1 MNGIQEGDHELY
13 LDMVILRH
21 FDMEMLEDGDI
32 LWVEEYKGLEDWEGH
47 WSGPFQGVYCVDWT
61 SCSLV
66 VRLKEE
72 SHCYFRW
79 FPW

>member
-1 MNGIQEGDHELY
+1 MY

-21 FDMEMLEDGDI
+21 FDMMLEDEDI

-47 WSGPFQGVYCVDWT
+47 WSGPFRGVYCVDWT

-72 SHCYFRW
+72 SRYYFRW
-79 FPW
+79 FLW